1 MLLQIQFF
9 IHTDTT
15 TPYNAIQLGTDVM
28 NITTTCKA
36 EYIGLRIEKQGI
48 EQCTYLGGCGIHAA
62 NGRMI
67 TSMYFELFV
76 HFKISLCRADPL

>member
-36 EYIGLRIEKQGI
+36 EYNGLRIEK
-48 EQCTYLGGCGIHAA
+48 
-62 NGRMI
+62 
-67 TSMYFELFV
+67 
-76 HFKISLCRADPL
+76 

>member
-36 EYIGLRIEKQGI
+36 EYIGLRIEK
-48 EQCTYLGGCGIHAA
+48 
-62 NGRMI
+62 
-67 TSMYFELFV
+67 
-76 HFKISLCRADPL
+76 